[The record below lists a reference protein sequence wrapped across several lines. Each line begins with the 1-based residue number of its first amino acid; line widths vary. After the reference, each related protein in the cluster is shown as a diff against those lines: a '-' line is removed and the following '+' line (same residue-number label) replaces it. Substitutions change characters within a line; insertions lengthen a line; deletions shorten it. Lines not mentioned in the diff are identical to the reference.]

1 MFYVLEQQEQECAY
15 KEARKET
22 ISGSITR
29 AVYARLAADGIV
41 GVFRSKDFHS
51 IQTSSPALSTN

>member
-1 MFYVLEQQEQECAY
+1 MFLNSKSKGVFT
-15 KEARKET
+15 RKEI